1 MNKLEFQYTFK
12 EFFEG
17 TRNAARSYLS
27 LSVLGGVLILSTLL
41 YLYLKNET
49 PEGETNSLFSYL
61 MPLLMGVL
69 FISLPLLQAWSVWRS
84 NPSVRGVIICWADEE
99 GFSQQTTNSD
109 SKIKWPALIKF
120 RETRNLFLIYP
131 SKQMCY
137 LIPKRVFT
145 NEGQVK
151 EFRELLHQKINQ
163 RQYTATAKQR

>member
-1 MNKLEFQYTFK
+1 MDAEATMNKLEFQYTFK

-27 LSVLGGVLILSTLL
+27 LSVLGGVLILFTLL

-49 PEGETNSLFSYL
+49 LEGETNSLFSYL
-61 MPLLMGVL
+61 TPLLIGVL
-69 FISLPLLQAWSVWRS
+69 FISLPLLQAWLVWRS
-84 NPSVRGVIICWADEE
+84 NPSVRGAITCWADEE
-99 GFSQQTTNSD
+99 GFYQQTMNSD
-109 SKIKWPALIKF
+109 LTVKWPALIKF
-120 RETRNLFLIYP
+120 KETRNLFLVYP

-137 LIPKRVFT
+137 LIPKRAFT

-163 RQYTATAKQR
+163 RK